1 MTACFCAIYQNTVY
15 FVYPFNHLISAL
27 SKTVT
32 DISSELVF
40 LMKVAI
46 SPLSSIFCRGVSF
59 HPWTYLT
66 EAGFPPTKAAEEGI
80 SALGG
85 GGKRKEIGPDDF

>member
-1 MTACFCAIYQNTVY
+1 
-15 FVYPFNHLISAL
+15 
-27 SKTVT
+27 
-32 DISSELVF
+32 
-40 LMKVAI
+40 MKVAI

-66 EAGFPPTKAAEEGI
+66 EAGFPPTKEAEERI

-85 GGKRKEIGPDDF
+85 GGKRKEIGSDDF

>member
-1 MTACFCAIYQNTVY
+1 
-15 FVYPFNHLISAL
+15 
-27 SKTVT
+27 
-32 DISSELVF
+32 
-40 LMKVAI
+40 MKVAI